1 MLTADK
7 ETECKSSDSYI
18 SESPEIEAAVNQAT
32 ATLHGIKPENTNSG
46 SRLGPTPTSEV
57 NLEGSP
63 AKKHF

>member
-18 SESPEIEAAVNQAT
+18 SESPDIEVAVNQAT
-32 ATLHGIKPENTNSG
+32 ATLHGIKPENINSG